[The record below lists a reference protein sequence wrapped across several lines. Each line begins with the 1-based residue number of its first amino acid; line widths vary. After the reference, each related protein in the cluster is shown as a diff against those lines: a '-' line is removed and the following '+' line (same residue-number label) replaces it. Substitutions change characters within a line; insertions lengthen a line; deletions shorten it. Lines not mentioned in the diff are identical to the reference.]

1 MIALIAINELMNIM
15 AVLNKYVKREA
26 QTQKTWAKAERIIY
40 NNKV

>member
-26 QTQKTWAKAERIIY
+26 QTQKT
-40 NNKV
+40 